1 MNNVSIEEYL
11 KQNEK
16 LTYTNRGV
24 SMRPMLKQGRDLF
37 TIRKHMQGQPLYVGD
52 VVLFKHKGKLVLH
65 RIYNIRPDGF
75 DMLGD
80 NCITM
85 EKGIPEDSIL
95 GVLTE
100 FVRKGKTVSVSNP
113 VYRCYVKIWMFLT
126 PLRIFCKKLRNI
138 IIYFLRKNKR
148 NEKQA

>member
-1 MNNVSIEEYL
+1 
-11 KQNEK
+11 
-16 LTYTNRGV
+16 
-24 SMRPMLKQGRDLF
+24 
-37 TIRKHMQGQPLYVGD
+37 
-52 VVLFKHKGKLVLH
+52 
-65 RIYNIRPDGF
+65 
-75 DMLGD
+75 
-80 NCITM
+80 M